1 MKEFVTLDDESSL
14 CFSPEDAK
22 NTIVVMSGLSTF
34 LLGQERK
41 RDLDIISYDWRGD
54 ISWSI
59 WTIRRDYR
67 IFDKVSHTFM
77 EVKSRGDFLEKVKD
91 QYPEDFDFFI
101 WNPDILEGVWNIP
114 TGE

>member
-1 MKEFVTLDDESSL
+1 MKEVVTFDDEASL

-34 LLGQERK
+34 LGQERK

-59 WTIRRDYR
+59 WTLKKSYS

-77 EVKSRGDFLEKVKD
+77 DVKSRGDFLEKVKD

-101 WNPDILEGVWNIP
+101 WHPDIIDGVWNIP
-114 TGE
+114 TGD

>member
-1 MKEFVTLDDESSL
+1 MKEVVTLDDGASMN
-14 CFSPEDAK
+14 FSPEDAK

-34 LLGQERK
+34 LGQEGK

-59 WTIRRDYR
+59 WTLKKSYS
-67 IFDKVSHTFM
+67 IFDKVSHNFM
-77 EVKSRGDFLEKVKD
+77 DVKSRGDFLEKVKD

-101 WNPDILEGVWNIP
+101 WHPDIIDGVWNIP
-114 TGE
+114 TGD